1 LIHDD
6 YDVHNVEMVVV
17 VDIDHDV
24 DVEMMMAEVVHKDQL
39 VLHIVYLMLVMIDH
53 VAVELVERVFELDD

>member
-1 LIHDD
+1 
-6 YDVHNVEMVVV
+6 MVVV